1 MKTVK
6 LKMMTN
12 AQEKISDLLQPL
24 LECAEQK
31 RNIDE
36 WNDHA
41 TKLLEELDSLL
52 SKQRASVVEKVEGLK
67 KEDNLHPEMDEFGEN
82 CQCYECSSR
91 DGFNQSLDQV
101 LTLIKGDECKQ

>member
-1 MKTVK
+1 MKTVE
-6 LKMMTN
+6 LKMMTD

-41 TKLLEELDSLL
+41 TKLLEEVESLL
-52 SKQRASVVEKVEGLK
+52 SKQRASVVEKVEAITI
-67 KEDNLHPEMDEFGEN
+67 
-82 CQCYECSSR
+82 SSR
-91 DGFNQSLDQV
+91 STQDMKDEV
-101 LTLIKGDECKQ
+101 LSILKEKE

>member
-1 MKTVK
+1 
-6 LKMMTN
+6 MMTN

-52 SKQRASVVEKVEGLK
+52 SKQLEELVEKVEGLK
-67 KEDNLHPEMDEFGEN
+67 SVELP
-82 CQCYECSSR
+82 
-91 DGFNQSLDQV
+91 DGQIIISKDQV
-101 LTLIKGDECKQ
+101 IALIKDTNEVAEEEEENK

>member
-1 MKTVK
+1 
-6 LKMMTN
+6 MMTN

-52 SKQRASVVEKVEGLK
+52 SKQRASVVEKVEAITI
-67 KEDNLHPEMDEFGEN
+67 
-82 CQCYECSSR
+82 SSR
-91 DGFNQSLDQV
+91 STQDMKDEV
-101 LTLIKGDECKQ
+101 LSILKEKE

>member
-52 SKQRASVVEKVEGLK
+52 SKQLEELVEKVEGLK
-67 KEDNLHPEMDEFGEN
+67 SVELP
-82 CQCYECSSR
+82 
-91 DGFNQSLDQV
+91 DGQIIISKDQV
-101 LTLIKGDECKQ
+101 IALIKDTNEVVEEEEENK

>member
-1 MKTVK
+1 
-6 LKMMTN
+6 MMTD

-52 SKQRASVVEKVEGLK
+52 SKQREEFNKALDEIIDVSYESCSESDVTKRHIMICNKIAEKK
-67 KEDNLHPEMDEFGEN
+67 
-82 CQCYECSSR
+82 
-91 DGFNQSLDQV
+91 QV
-101 LTLIKGDECKQ
+101 LSILKEKYE